1 MKFTELI
8 KDAPDA
14 KLSSSRLWFNI
25 ANTAATAVF
34 LYASFKASQHIPIN
48 LDGLTWYTLAYMGV
62 VTSNK
67 FANKFVEK
75 RYGSNTE
82 QKTPG

>member
-1 MKFTELI
+1 MTYSELL
-8 KDAPDA
+8 KDSPDA

-34 LYASFKASQHIPIN
+34 LYASFKASQHTPIN

-67 FANKFVEK
+67 FANKYVE
-75 RYGSNTE
+75 RRFGNAE

>member
-1 MKFTELI
+1 MTYSELL
-8 KDAPDA
+8 KDSPDA

-67 FANKFVEK
+67 FANKYVE
-75 RYGSNTE
+75 RRFGNAE